1 METKYIIGLLAGI
14 FIYVGIV
21 SGLYLAYKPDIE
33 YQKERRRKAKEARQ
47 KALELAKEA
56 RKFQQEQSQDEK
68 SEKEHKT
75 RTKKPERAH
84 TVNCVFQV
92 FPFQPIQKP

>member
-56 RKFQQEQSQDEK
+56 RKFQQEQSQDDK
-68 SEKEHKT
+68 SQKEHENKDKET
-75 RTKKPERAH
+75 
-84 TVNCVFQV
+84 
-92 FPFQPIQKP
+92 

>member
-21 SGLYLAYKPDIE
+21 SGLYLVYKPNID
-33 YQKERRRKAKEARQ
+33 YQKERRRKMKETRK

-56 RKFQQEQSQDEK
+56 KEFQKEFDKETKTSEEK
-68 SEKEHKT
+68 NDKET
-75 RTKKPERAH
+75 
-84 TVNCVFQV
+84 
-92 FPFQPIQKP
+92 